1 MPILDLSLDAGDDLV
16 GERLVAIPTDGEGEH
31 SDFPTRRIGP
41 VDGPVQSRQLTA
53 KLSIAV
59 PASVRHYGLRVKW
72 RDREQTVDLAAAPT
86 ATSPTTTGENPM
98 KKYAFILALAVLAA
112 SPSLADNMP
121 VNADGLTW
129 GPAPPVL
136 PKGAQIAVLSG
147 DPSKD
152 GLYVLRLKMPANYK
166 IPAHNHPTSEY
177 VTVISGKF
185 HIGMG
190 DKLDEK
196 KGVEL
201 RAGGFGEAP
210 AHMNHYAWASEETVV
225 QVHGQGPFAITYV
238 NPADDPSK

>member
-1 MPILDLSLDAGDDLV
+1 M
-16 GERLVAIPTDGEGEH
+16 R
-31 SDFPTRRIGP
+31 
-41 VDGPVQSRQLTA
+41 
-53 KLSIAV
+53 
-59 PASVRHYGLRVKW
+59 
-72 RDREQTVDLAAAPT
+72 
-86 ATSPTTTGENPM
+86 
-98 KKYAFILALAVLAA
+98 KYAFILALAVLAA

-136 PKGAQIAVLSG
+136 PEGAQIAILSG

-166 IPAHNHPTSEY
+166 VPAHNHPTSEY

-196 KGVEL
+196 NGVEL
-201 RAGGFGEAP
+201 RTGGFGEAP
-210 AHMNHYAWASEETVV
+210 AHMNHYAWASEDTVV

-238 NPADDPSK
+238 NPRDDPSK